1 MFHINRYHFL
11 IPLIATLT
19 TVPVLA
25 QNANFNPLNLAR
37 GFDRA
42 DATVTG
48 NTGGHYDLAN
58 NLSSRDYQGNICM
71 GFGSQIPDHIMEL
84 TEDITE
90 LTLSIH
96 SGGKDTT
103 LVIQGPD
110 SAKQFR
116 CGDNGASGE
125 DAAIHDTDWKAG
137 VYKIWVGSMNS
148 ENWHYRLSARE

>member
-1 MFHINRYHFL
+1 MFHFNRYHFL
-11 IPLIATLT
+11 VPLIAALT
-19 TVPVLA
+19 AAPVLA
-25 QNANFNPLNLAR
+25 QNANFDPLNLAR

-48 NTGGHYDLAN
+48 NTGGNYDLAS
-58 NLSSRDYQGNICM
+58 NLSPRDYQGNICM
-71 GFGSQIPDHIMEL
+71 GFGSQLPDHILEL
-84 TEDITE
+84 TEDMAE
-90 LTLSIH
+90 LTLSVH